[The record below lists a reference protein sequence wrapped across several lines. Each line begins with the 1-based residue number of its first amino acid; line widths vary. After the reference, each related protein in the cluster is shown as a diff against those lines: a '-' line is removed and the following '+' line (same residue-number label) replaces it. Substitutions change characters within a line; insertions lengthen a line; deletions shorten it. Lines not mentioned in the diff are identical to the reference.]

1 MLLCSPWL
9 IVFGPLPPQCKS
21 LSLTMLYGRDMFLV
35 SDSCSML
42 NHVKPQL
49 CALVLVCQE
58 AYSTVGACL
67 TSHFHAL
74 SASKLAN
81 SCVFHQ
87 KWFLEMCFFP
97 CLPEGGRG
105 EWQDQGD
112 WKAGLQ
118 IKVRC
123 ASHSAVRWMHTFISN
138 KVLNHADSRIY
149 RWWRQLEGHYGL
161 WGKTNQSVFLTNELW
176 DESLKL
182 ALKERLFS
190 EKCVFFWLQV
200 QS

>member
-1 MLLCSPWL
+1 MWQERATSKYLERLMKKLSWTVTSTFTIWGFVPCDIFKGLFLVFNTFFAGYDSHMLLCSPWL
-9 IVFGPLPPQCKS
+9 IVFGLRPPQCKS

-67 TSHFHAL
+67 TSRFHAL

-87 KWFLEMCFFP
+87 KWFLEMCFFFFP
-97 CLPEGGRG
+97 LSSWGGGRG
-105 EWQDQGD
+105 GEGSDRIRGIGRQGC
-112 WKAGLQ
+112 
-118 IKVRC
+118 R
-123 ASHSAVRWMHTFISN
+123 
-138 KVLNHADSRIY
+138 
-149 RWWRQLEGHYGL
+149 
-161 WGKTNQSVFLTNELW
+161 
-176 DESLKL
+176 
-182 ALKERLFS
+182 
-190 EKCVFFWLQV
+190 
-200 QS
+200 